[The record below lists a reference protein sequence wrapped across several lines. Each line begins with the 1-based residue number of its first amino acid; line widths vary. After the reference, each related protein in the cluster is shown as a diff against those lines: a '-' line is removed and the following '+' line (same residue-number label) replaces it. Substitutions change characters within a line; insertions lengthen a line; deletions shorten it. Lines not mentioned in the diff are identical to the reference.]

1 VHEEWTAD
9 GCVFDLELTKPDLDQ
24 LTSALYKP
32 TNGDY
37 NFQFGDEATFV
48 NDDAARKKQ
57 KKGKKMHQAKMQK
70 MMTMK
75 MMKKMQITQTKMIM
89 TTKTKRKKTKIKNK
103 MSIILSTLVASTN
116 GLDLKMGVF

>member
-57 KKGKKMHQAKMQK
+57 KKGKKNAPSKNAKNDDNENDEKDANNSNQNDNDNKNQK
-70 MMTMK
+70 
-75 MMKKMQITQTKMIM
+75 KKD
-89 TTKTKRKKTKIKNK
+89 KNK
-103 MSIILSTLVASTN
+103 
-116 GLDLKMGVF
+116 K